1 MNRGFDFDEL
11 VDRREVAALKYNAAS
26 MKRIFGEDDLF
37 PSWVADMDFKAA
49 PSVIAGLEVRA
60 AHGVFGYLEENV
72 ALTRDYL
79 SRHVP
84 AVRVIEPDGTFLLW
98 LDLCELDLD
107 VEALQHLLVHEA
119 RLGLNMGHW
128 FGREGAGFARLN
140 IACPRASLE
149 KALGQLATAI
159 AALPGDAGR

>member
-1 MNRGFDFDEL
+1 
-11 VDRREVAALKYNAAS
+11 
-26 MKRIFGEDDLF
+26 
-37 PSWVADMDFKAA
+37 
-49 PSVIAGLEVRA
+49 
-60 AHGVFGYLEENV
+60 V

-98 LDLCELDLD
+98 LDLRELDLD

>member
-11 VDRREVAALKYNAAS
+11 VDQREVAALKYNAAS
-26 MKRIFGEDDLF
+26 INRIFGEDDLF

-60 AHGVFGYLEENV
+60 
-72 ALTRDYL
+72 
-79 SRHVP
+79 
-84 AVRVIEPDGTFLLW
+84 
-98 LDLCELDLD
+98 
-107 VEALQHLLVHEA
+107 A